1 MLRVGLVRDE
11 VRVIVD
17 QDCASRG
24 NREIAGRLG
33 SPQSPVR
40 ASETEPRG
48 GATRDVIPPPDPNRR
63 WTSLKRVVWLADP
76 YGSTYSIYEPTHRR
90 SHMST
95 APLTEVR
102 DKLREIIDD
111 VVSTGNEC
119 VITRHGRPVAVVI
132 SHDEYE
138 ALVETLNIL
147 SDRDAMDAIAE
158 AEGETPED
166 A

>member
-1 MLRVGLVRDE
+1 
-11 VRVIVD
+11 
-17 QDCASRG
+17 
-24 NREIAGRLG
+24 
-33 SPQSPVR
+33 
-40 ASETEPRG
+40 
-48 GATRDVIPPPDPNRR
+48 
-63 WTSLKRVVWLADP
+63 
-76 YGSTYSIYEPTHRR
+76 
-90 SHMST
+90 MST

-102 DKLREIIDD
+102 DKLREIVDE

-158 AEGETPED
+158 AEGETPEY